1 MTRRTRRRWT
11 DLSGR
16 QRAALVALATVQVAL
31 AVGAW
36 TDLARRRPAEVD
48 GSRGLWAV
56 VIGVDWIGPLAWFRW
71 GRRR

>member
-1 MTRRTRRRWT
+1 MTGRTRRRWA

-16 QRAALVALATVQVAL
+16 QRAALAALAAVQLAL

-36 TDLARRRPAEVD
+36 TDLARRRPDEVD

-56 VIGVDWIGPLAWFRW
+56 VIAVNWVGPLAWFRW